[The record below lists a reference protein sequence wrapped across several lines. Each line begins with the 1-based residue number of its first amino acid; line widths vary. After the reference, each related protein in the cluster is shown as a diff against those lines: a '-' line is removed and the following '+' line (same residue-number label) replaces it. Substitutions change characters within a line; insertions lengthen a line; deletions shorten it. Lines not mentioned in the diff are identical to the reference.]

1 MCLFF
6 IKYNSYVNK
15 MERQAKLQLKELRK
29 QLIEKKRETTNTNRK
44 RENYCKKCGIRS
56 LIESNGNIICNKCG
70 LFHSNVIQTEE
81 SINYSNNLNDPTR
94 VGTVNNY
101 LIPSANKGSIYG
113 FSDLKN
119 KNSSISHSNMIRCQN
134 YWSLLCYK
142 DNNML
147 SKFDIMTSICNNAGF
162 NSLIIENAK
171 EIFFKIHNQYS
182 PRSNRLDAL
191 MASSVIISCK
201 KHDTIYN
208 LEQIADIFGLD
219 KKDLVSM
226 LNIYQLYWSEICNKE
241 EQQQYELA
249 KESLEDKSKVDNIVV
264 EPIYIQ
270 NESDNNLEIEYKNYM
285 SYLSIDNKY
294 LDKILLLH
302 KWIENNEILIEHIPI
317 SIMASIIYVIV
328 DVYELKSIKKKKIA
342 LVCNTSP
349 ITINKCHGKLK
360 PYYDEIKKI
369 LL

>member
-1 MCLFF
+1 M
-6 IKYNSYVNK
+6 NR
-15 MERQAKLQLKELRK
+15 EAKLQLKELRK
-29 QLIEKKRETTNTNRK
+29 KLIEKKKDIVFSDTK
-44 RENYCKKCGIRS
+44 GDNYCKKCGIRS
-56 LIESNGNIICNKCG
+56 LIESNGNIICEKCG

-81 SINYSNNLNDPTR
+81 SINYSNNSNDPTR

-101 LIPSANKGSIYG
+101 LIPSANKGTIYG

-119 KNSSISHSNMIRCQN
+119 KNSSLNHSNMIRCQN

-147 SKFDIMTSICNNAGF
+147 SRFNVMTSICNNAGF
-162 NSLIIENAK
+162 NSLIIETAK

-201 KHDTIYN
+201 KHDTLYN
-208 LEQIADIFGLD
+208 LEQIADIFELK

-226 LNIYQLYWSEICNKE
+226 LNIYQLYWSEICSKE
-241 EQQQYELA
+241 EQHQYELA
-249 KESLEDKSKVDNIVV
+249 RDSLKDKSKVENIVV
-264 EPIYIQ
+264 EPIYVQ
-270 NESDNNLEIEYKNYM
+270 NENSNNIEMEYKNYI
-285 SYLSIDNKY
+285 SYLGLDDKY
-294 LDKILLLH
+294 LAKLLLLH
-302 KWIENNEILIEHIPI
+302 KWIEDNEILIEHIPI
-317 SIMASIIYVIV
+317 SVMASIIYVIV
-328 DVYELKSIKKKKIA
+328 DIYELKNIKKKKIA
-342 LVCNTSP
+342 LVCNTSS

-360 PYYDEIKKI
+360 TYYDDIKKI